1 VQAEQINKR
10 DCDEVMNKKF
20 SSLTSISSS
29 TFDQKS
35 EAHVRV
41 TNIRNNQFVEFDFS
55 LDDPTIFI
63 ELVLP
68 FDMYKAFCRKHNAV
82 ELTPEQE
89 AQVDLDTLKWRYGE
103 PDASTVQRIKEINKS

>member
-1 VQAEQINKR
+1 MTGLQTQRLKKT
-10 DCDEVMNKKF
+10 DYDEVMNKK
-20 SSLTSISSS
+20 SLLDA
-29 TFDQKS
+29 DQTNVT
-35 EAHVRV
+35 HVRV

-63 ELVLP
+63 ELVMP
-68 FDMYKAFCRKHNAV
+68 FDMYKAFCKKHNAI

-103 PDASTVQRIKEINKS
+103 PDATTVQRIKNSNKSK